1 MTLAV
6 LIAIT
11 VGCMA
16 WSLWIRRVTWN
27 CRWEV
32 AATLNIALQLGAV
45 VLMSPL
51 ASETL
56 GHVLHDLTGKWN
68 LEDYIAHDLYIV
80 AASAVVYNTL
90 GRLQDD
96 HAMQTSFK
104 RFVEIPATLCIPCC
118 SPRSPR
124 ATAPTSTV
132 RTSSRRPPTSGSAP
146 TG

>member
-6 LIAIT
+6 LIATT
-11 VGCMA
+11 VCAMA

-45 VLMSPL
+45 VLMSPA
-51 ASETL
+51 ASETV
-56 GHVLHDLTGKWN
+56 GHLLRELTGKSN

-80 AASAVVYNTL
+80 AASAVVYN
-90 GRLQDD
+90 
-96 HAMQTSFK
+96 A
-104 RFVEIPATLCIPCC
+104 A
-118 SPRSPR
+118 
-124 ATAPTSTV
+124 
-132 RTSSRRPPTSGSAP
+132 RTSSRHRPTFGSAP